1 MRISDWSSDVCSSDL
16 DGLLL
21 PELRRFAA
29 RVERQ
34 VDEIGYA
41 FCQRRRA
48 ANQADNI
55 GFDIEAAVPC
65 GEAGGAFGLDPGA
78 VFYLRPD
85 DDRSRAGQ
93 VGEVRIAIGTLRP
106 GRGGSVTLHR
116 ANGRVSTA

>member
-48 ANQADNI
+48 ANQADTI
-55 GFDIEAAVPC
+55 GFDIAEAVPC

-78 VFYLRPD
+78 AFYLRPD
-85 DDRSRAGQ
+85 AARRRDGQ
-93 VGEVRIAIGTLRP
+93 VGEVRIAIGTVRP
-106 GRGGSVTLHR
+106 GHGSTLHLSR
-116 ANGRVSTA
+116 QHRLVSHP

>member
-21 PELRRFAA
+21 HELRRFAA

-34 VDEIGYA
+34 VDEIGCA

-55 GFDIEAAVPC
+55 GFDIEADVPC
-65 GEAGGAFGLDPGA
+65 GAAGGACGLDPGA
-78 VFYLRPD
+78 VFYLSPAD
-85 DDRSRAGQ
+85 ERSTEGQ
-93 VGEVRIAIGTLRP
+93 
-106 GRGGSVTLHR
+106 
-116 ANGRVSTA
+116 ANGSASCRDKG